1 MAYALMMG
9 GMALTV
15 LIAGIISTE
24 IAPAPGLATLPIAL
38 VIVGLAAAT
47 LPTGRLQ
54 VRFGRRTVFLA
65 YGLLAIFAAF
75 LSAWSLYHAS
85 FVVYCISTFTM
96 GWATAAGH
104 QYRFAA
110 LELVPPEKAAKATS
124 VLLLGGILGAF
135 VGPEMAVRGRYL
147 LETEYTGSY
156 MLLAAGYAAAMC
168 IVSFYREREHSD
180 TTEQAGGRPLKE
192 VLRNPL
198 VILAIGSAVTGY
210 GVMSFLMTATPIS
223 MHEHSGHS
231 IEATKWV
238 IQAHIIAMYLP
249 SVFYPF
255 LQSRIGYRGMLWLGT
270 AALAATVAIALGGV
284 ALFNYWLA
292 LVLLGIGWN
301 FLFLTGT
308 NLLALGYR
316 RSERFQVQS
325 FNDFLTFSV
334 QATVSLASGWFL
346 FRFQWQ
352 GLVWAATIP
361 VLAYVVLLLRTARVT
376 RVTTSL
382 HSGPDG

>member
-1 MAYALMMG
+1 MVAYALMMG

-15 LIAGIISTE
+15 LIAGIIGTE
-24 IAPAPGLATLPIAL
+24 IAPAPGWATLPIAL

-54 VRFGRRTVFLA
+54 LRFGRRTVFLA
-65 YGLLAIFAAF
+65 FGLLAIFSTFLAAWAI
-75 LSAWSLYHAS
+75 SHDS
-85 FVVYCISTFTM
+85 FVVYCLSTFTM
-96 GWATAAGH
+96 GFATAAGH

-110 LELVPPEKAAKATS
+110 LELVPAEKAAKATS

-135 VGPEMAVRGRYL
+135 VGPEMAVRGRFL
-147 LETEYTGSY
+147 LDTEYVGSY
-156 MLLAAGYAAAMC
+156 MLLATGYALAMC
-168 IVSFYREREHSD
+168 IVMFYRERSIGDEV
-180 TTEQAGGRPLKE
+180 EQADGRPLGE

-198 VILAIGSAVTGY
+198 VVLAIASAVTGY

-249 SVFYPF
+249 SVFYPA
-255 LQSRIGYRGMLWLGT
+255 LQGWLGYRKMLWLGV
-270 AALAATVAIALGGV
+270 AALAMTVVIALGGV

-352 GLVWAATIP
+352 GLVWAATVP
-361 VLAYVVLLLRTARVT
+361 VLAYVVLLLRTASVT
-376 RVTTSL
+376 RVVTRHSTTN
-382 HSGPDG
+382 